1 MSTFKKINV
10 NNVVIN
16 NTVIKKDGAVA
27 TVLKFPLVAHTT
39 SMKKASSYNYNVK
52 ESPGANVFKLRTALG
67 WSQRKLADQCNPAID
82 HTTVRRVENN
92 IGYTQDTL
100 ERIAV
105 ALKVDVDNFF
115 LPLELAEWP
124 GLPEEV
130 KKRIAQSVQD
140 AVIANKYRNHE

>member
-1 MSTFKKINV
+1 MPIFKISSAINV
-10 NNVVIN
+10 AMR
-16 NTVIKKDGAVA
+16 NTTKKTNGGVA
-27 TVLKFPLVAHTT
+27 AVLKSPLVAHTT
-39 SMKKASSYNYNVK
+39 PMKKASSYCYTVK
-52 ESPGANVFKLRTALG
+52 ESPGVNVFKLRTALG

-105 ALKVDVDNFF
+105 ALKVDVDSFF

-124 GLPEEV
+124 DLPEEV